1 VELMMRLSTL
11 VSTLKSDL
19 ERHWDEDLGSTG
31 NLVSL
36 VQTQGV
42 WATLVYRY
50 GQWVYSGGGVN
61 RVPHKLAYKALN
73 KMVEVTTG
81 VCLPASATI
90 GPGFLIGHF
99 GTIIIHPD
107 TVMGRGCGVS
117 QGVTI
122 GTRGLGGCDVP
133 VFGDNVYIGAGAK
146 VLGGIKVGDN
156 AAIGANAVVVKDVP
170 ADNVAVGI
178 PAKTKPR
185 R

>member
-1 VELMMRLSTL
+1 MRISTL
-11 VSTLKSDL
+11 ISTLRSDL
-19 ERHWDEDLGSTG
+19 ERYWDDDLGTARNAV
-31 NLVSL
+31 NLS
-36 VQTQGV
+36 QTQGI
-42 WATLVYRY
+42 WATLVFRY
-50 GQWVYSGGGVN
+50 GQWVYSGGAS
-61 RVPHKLAYKALN
+61 RAPFKPSYKV
-73 KMVEVTTG
+73 VEMTTG
-81 VCLPASATI
+81 VCLPASAKI
-90 GPGFLIGHF
+90 GPGFHIGHF

-122 GTRGLGGCDVP
+122 GTRGLGGRDVP

-146 VLGGIKVGDN
+146 VLGGIKVRDN
-156 AAIGANAVVVKDVP
+156 ATTGANAVVVKDVP